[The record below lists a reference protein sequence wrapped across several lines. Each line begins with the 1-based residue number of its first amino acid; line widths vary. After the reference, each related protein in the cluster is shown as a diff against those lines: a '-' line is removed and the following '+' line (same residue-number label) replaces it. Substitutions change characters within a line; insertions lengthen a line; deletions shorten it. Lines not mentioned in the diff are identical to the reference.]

1 MVMQTKSAGAS
12 DEVTPQAAPHYLRFL
27 HLLRCP
33 ACAGELEATDEALR
47 CKDES
52 RKHCPPF
59 PIVDGVPRMFV
70 DNDWDVNRKDV
81 TRTVQDFYMN
91 TPFPN
96 YEETDS
102 VSALIQKSRKGLFAR
117 LLDDQIP
124 INSRVLE
131 VGCGTGQLSNF
142 LGIAQRDVFGADM
155 TLNSLALAE
164 RFRQGNGLTNTGF
177 YQMNLFRPIF
187 PAETFD
193 LVICNGVLMVTTDDF
208 LGFQRI
214 SSLVKQGGYIIIG
227 LYNTYGRLAT
237 DLRRLIFR
245 VTGKRFLWLDPYLR
259 ERGGMLDA
267 KTDAWFADQYLHP
280 HESKHTIGQVLR
292 WFDAEGFEFVNSIP
306 KPRFLEPV
314 LNDEKLF
321 APNERP
327 DRLNRAAIQAHLI
340 LTGSREGG
348 FFTLIGRRKSWCGQR
363 PAHPAGRSG

>member
-1 MVMQTKSAGAS
+1 MKKRAAGVR
-12 DEVTPQAAPHYLRFL
+12 DEATAQVVPHHLRFL

-33 ACAGELEATDEALR
+33 NCGGELQTAEEGLR
-47 CKDES
+47 CKEES
-52 RKHCPPF
+52 RNGCPTF
-59 PIVDGVPRMFV
+59 PIVDGVPRMFL
-70 DNDWDVNRKDV
+70 DNDWNGSRKDV
-81 TRTVQDFYMN
+81 TRTVQDFYMKA
-91 TPFPN
+91 PFPN
-96 YEETDS
+96 YDDTDT
-102 VSALIQKSRKGLFAR
+102 VSALIQKSRTGLFAR
-117 LLDDQIP
+117 LLDEQIP
-124 INSRVLE
+124 INGKVLE

-164 RFRQGNGLTNTGF
+164 AFRRANNLTNTGF

-187 PAETFD
+187 APETFD

-214 SSLVKQGGYIIIG
+214 SSLVKKGGYVIIG

-245 VTGKRFLWLDPYLR
+245 ITGKRFLWLDPYLR
-259 ERGGMLDA
+259 ERGGKLDA

-280 HESKHTIGQVLR
+280 HEGKHTIGQLLH

-314 LNDEKLF
+314 ANDEKLF
-321 APNERP
+321 ARNERP
-327 DRLNRAAIQAHLI
+327 DLINRAAIQAHLI

-348 FFTLIGRRKSWCGQR
+348 FFTLIGQR
-363 PAHPAGRSG
+363 T